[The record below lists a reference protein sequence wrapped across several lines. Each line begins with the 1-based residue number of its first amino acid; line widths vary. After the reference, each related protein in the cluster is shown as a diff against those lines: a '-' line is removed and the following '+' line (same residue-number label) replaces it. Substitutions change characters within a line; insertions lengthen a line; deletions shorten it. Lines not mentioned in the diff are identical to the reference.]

1 MERVAAGWPAIASS
15 SQSSEPKPC
24 LQRSRSGLAAFV
36 CADADKSET
45 AALPNNWRSDFL
57 AKLAE
62 TSNVRYSCEHAGVNP
77 TTVYDLRRRDPSFAQ
92 RWLDALCEG
101 YDNLEMEM
109 LYHLRTGE
117 RGGDAPKFN
126 FAVALR
132 MLLAHRET
140 VSREKARRV
149 DVDVEEV
156 RASIELKVAR
166 MRERVL
172 ARRARLADKT
182 ERDDAS

>member
-1 MERVAAGWPAIASS
+1 MPSAKPLGQGSKRVRRREQRRPDGDASA
-15 SQSSEPKPC
+15 P
-24 LQRSRSGLAAFV
+24 
-36 CADADKSET
+36 
-45 AALPNNWRSDFL
+45 AALAQNWRSDFI
-57 AKLAE
+57 ARLAE
-62 TSNVRYSCEHAGVNP
+62 TSNVRSAAEFAGVSP
-77 TTVYDLRRRDPSFAQ
+77 TTVYDLRRRDPHFAQ

-117 RGGDAPKFN
+117 IVGSAAKFN

-149 DVDVEEV
+149 DVDVEKI
-156 RASIELKVAR
+156 RASIEHKLSL

-172 ARRARLADKT
+172 ARRALEARDIAS
-182 ERDDAS
+182 DDAS

>member
-1 MERVAAGWPAIASS
+1 MPSTKPLGRGSIRVRRRA
-15 SQSSEPKPC
+15 
-24 LQRSRSGLAAFV
+24 RRSGT
-36 CADADKSET
+36 DPQDG
-45 AALPNNWRSDFL
+45 ALPQHWRSEFL
-57 AKLAE
+57 AQLAE
-62 TSNVRYSCEHAGVNP
+62 TSNVRCSCEYAGVNP
-77 TTVYDLRRRDPSFAQ
+77 TTVYDLRRRDPDFAQ

-117 RGGDAPKFN
+117 RGGDAAKFN

-149 DVDVEEV
+149 DVDVEEI
-156 RASIELKVAR
+156 RASIELKFAQ
-166 MRERVL
+166 MRESVL
-172 ARRARLADKT
+172 ARRARLADEST
-182 ERDDAS
+182 GESEDGDGD

>member
-1 MERVAAGWPAIASS
+1 MPSAKPLGRGSKRVRRREQRRPDDG
-15 SQSSEPKPC
+15 QSNTVA
-24 LQRSRSGLAAFV
+24 LAQ
-36 CADADKSET
+36 
-45 AALPNNWRSDFL
+45 NWRSDFL
-57 AKLAE
+57 GKLAE
-62 TSNVRYSCEHAGVNP
+62 TSNVRYSCEVAGVNP
-77 TTVYDLRRRDPSFAQ
+77 TTVYDLRRCDPSFAQ

-140 VSREKARRV
+140 VSKEKARRV
-149 DVDVEEV
+149 DVGVEEV

-172 ARRARLADKT
+172 ARRARLAG
-182 ERDDAS
+182 EIEPDDAS

>member
-1 MERVAAGWPAIASS
+1 MPSAKPLGRGSKRVRRREQRRPDNGRSS
-15 SQSSEPKPC
+15 
-24 LQRSRSGLAAFV
+24 
-36 CADADKSET
+36 
-45 AALPNNWRSDFL
+45 AALPQNWRAEFL
-57 AKLAE
+57 ARLAE
-62 TSNVRYSCEHAGVNP
+62 TSNVREAADCAGVSP
-77 TTVYDLRRRDPSFAQ
+77 TTVYDLRRRDAGFAQ

-149 DVDVEEV
+149 DVSVEEV

-166 MRERVL
+166 MRERVM
-172 ARRARLADKT
+172 ARRARLAGEIVPDV
-182 ERDDAS
+182 AS

>member
-1 MERVAAGWPAIASS
+1 MPTAKPLGSGSKRVRRR
-15 SQSSEPKPC
+15 E
-24 LQRSRSGLAAFV
+24 QRRPDGGAPT
-36 CADADKSET
+36 ADA
-45 AALPNNWRSDFL
+45 LPQNWRSDFL
-57 AKLAE
+57 EKLAE
-62 TSNVRYSCEHAGVNP
+62 TSNVRSAADYARVSP
-77 TTVYDLRRRDPSFAQ
+77 TTAYDLRRRDVSFAQ

-117 RGGDAPKFN
+117 GAAGAAKFN

-149 DVDVEEV
+149 DVSAEEV
-156 RASIELKVAR
+156 RASIELKVAQ

-172 ARRARLADKT
+172 ARRARAAEAD
-182 ERDDAS
+182 RDDGQ